1 MRLFAAVRPA
11 GLSREVLEQAL
22 GALRRQGRGL
32 FPHPSDLHLTLAFL
46 GETERADAARAAL
59 ETLAGS
65 GRFSLTAE
73 GLGRF
78 GDTWWAGTAPCPELE
93 ALAAAARRAL
103 EAEGF
108 SLEKKPFVPHIT
120 LARHYRPRRDGTA
133 VTVPPVTWEVGK
145 IELLASCPASPG
157 SPRYT
162 CIHSV
167 RL

>member
-22 GALRRQGRGL
+22 GALRRQGRGS

-59 ETLAGS
+59 ETLAHS

-120 LARHYRPRRDGTA
+120 LARHYRPKSGMPKLCL
-133 VTVPPVTWEVGK
+133 PPVPMEVRQVVLLESLRQEGRAVYVLRHAA
-145 IELLASCPASPG
+145 EL
-157 SPRYT
+157 
-162 CIHSV
+162 
-167 RL
+167 

>member
-11 GLSREVLEQAL
+11 GLSREVLEQAQRD
-22 GALRRQGRGL
+22 LRRQGRGT
-32 FPHPSDLHLTLAFL
+32 FSHPDDLHLTLAFL
-46 GETERADAARAAL
+46 GETERLDAACSAL

-78 GDTWWAGTAPCPELE
+78 GDTWWAGTA
-93 ALAAAARRAL
+93 ARRAL
-103 EAEGF
+103 EAAGF

-120 LARHYRPRRDGTA
+120 LARHYRPRDTAA

-145 IELLASCPASPG
+145 IELLASRPAPPG

-162 CIHSV
+162 CIHTV